1 MAKTHP
7 FLAQPHVE
15 VCCAAR
21 KKYMR
26 FRQSPSCPED
36 GDPLW
41 VHHLFWHGGK
51 GEGSK
56 GCSKPP
62 GDHTEVL
69 S

>member
-1 MAKTHP
+1 M
-7 FLAQPHVE
+7 QPE
-15 VCCAAR
+15 

-26 FRQSPSCPED
+26 FKQSLSSPED
-36 GDPLW
+36 GDPVW
-41 VHHLFWHGGK
+41 VHHLSWHGGK
-51 GEGSK
+51 GEGSE